1 MFLTVREPG
10 YQLTIHFGQTGAV
23 LVYTP
28 EVGISLDTLRNDVKF
43 VKERYGLDVRGKSE
57 GRLVLR

>member
-1 MFLTVREPG
+1 M
-10 YQLTIHFGQTGAV
+10 GAV

-28 EVGISLDTLRNDVKF
+28 EEGINLDMLREDVEFLKLRYSLDAKGR
-43 VKERYGLDVRGKSE
+43 SE